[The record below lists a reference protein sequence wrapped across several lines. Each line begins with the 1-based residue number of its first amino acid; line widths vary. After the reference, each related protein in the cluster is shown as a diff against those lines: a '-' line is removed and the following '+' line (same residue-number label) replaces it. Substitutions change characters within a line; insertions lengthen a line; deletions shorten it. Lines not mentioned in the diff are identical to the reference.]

1 MDEKLTFFVHEE
13 NIRHLW
19 RKLTATT
26 DEAERARLMKLLAEE
41 EAKVSIRFQSRPPF
55 RVQSRP
61 LGGCRI
67 GAVGVAD
74 RRVLRGGRSAPG
86 ALMRDSATEA
96 ISCGF

>member
-41 EAKVSIRFQSRPPF
+41 EAK
-55 RVQSRP
+55 
-61 LGGCRI
+61 
-67 GAVGVAD
+67 AAD
-74 RRVLRGGRSAPG
+74 GKPESKRLA
-86 ALMRDSATEA
+86 
-96 ISCGF
+96 